1 MVHSSLG
8 RHDYASAI
16 VAVLLAV
23 KRNFIGPLPV
33 VPDYFHLVVKRA
45 VIVTV
50 KMP

>member
-16 VAVLLAV
+16 VAVLPAV
-23 KRNFIGPLPV
+23 KRNFIGGALAAS
-33 VPDYFHLVVKRA
+33 DKFQLVVKRA